1 MKKILVGYIT
11 HSGTTCDVAEAIA
24 EEIAKNGFEA
34 EAVALDQVKDA
45 SAYDAVVIGAP
56 MIIGW
61 HRDAL
66 KYLKKHKAVLQQKP
80 LALFM
85 TGMSLVDSPKPDLP
99 GVDIH
104 IDAKFSVPPQ
114 KPGRLNHKEAF
125 STVKNYLAPVT
136 KVTPQSLA
144 AIAIFGG
151 RLDMYRLKWYDAL
164 FVMLVVGAKPGEKRN
179 WPDIRAWAAGLPA
192 QLKLV

>member
-1 MKKILVGYIT
+1 MKKVLVGYIT
-11 HSGTTCDVAEAIA
+11 HSGTTRDVAEAVA
-24 EEIAKNGFEA
+24 EEITNKGVNA
-34 EAVALDQVKDA
+34 EAVALDQVKDT
-45 SAYDAVVIGAP
+45 SVYDAVVIGAP

-61 HRDAL
+61 HRDAI
-66 KYLKKHKAVLQQKP
+66 KYLKKHKADLQHKP

-85 TGMSLVDSPKPDLP
+85 TGMSLVDSPKPDLS

-104 IDAKFSVPPQ
+104 IDEKLSVPPQ
-114 KPGRLNHKEAF
+114 KPGRLNPKEAF

-144 AIAIFGG
+144 SIAIFGG

-179 WPDIRAWAAGLPA
+179 WPDIRAWAAGMPA
-192 QLKLV
+192 QLKLG